1 MRKRVLLAASI
12 LVLSLLVMLQG
23 FLVLDA
29 NPVPWPSAPNFEKP
43 TIIMETLQNN
53 TVLAYNATDVWL
65 NFTIAEPDSWI
76 IPDLIPIPSVQV
88 ESAGAQ
94 LDGNN
99 ISLGW
104 TNGGYVSLA
113 WNRVG
118 YSAKLNLNQTVPG
131 LHTLNV
137 TILLH
142 SYYRG
147 AAYNGTH
154 FVAHDIMSSSGPI
167 YQYPWTTSKI
177 VYFTVE
183 QPAPTQNANDSG
195 SVYLLNQTKLI
206 LIAFLI
212 VIVAVASISLVY
224 FKRRNS
230 HPLSQQIV
238 P

>member
-1 MRKRVLLAASI
+1 MRKRVLLASL

-23 FLVLDA
+23 FLVSVA
-29 NPVPWPSAPNFEKP
+29 NPVPWPSTPNFQKP
-43 TIIMETLQNN
+43 TIKMETPQNN

-76 IPDLIPIPSVQV
+76 MPDLIPIPAVQV
-88 ESAGAQ
+88 ESAEAQ

-99 ISLGW
+99 VSLGW

-118 YSAKLNLNQTVPG
+118 YSAKLNLSQTMPG

-137 TILLH
+137 TILLL
-142 SYYRG
+142 SYYMG

-154 FVAHDIMSSSGPI
+154 FVAHDIYSSSGPV
-167 YQYPWTTSKI
+167 YQYPWAVSEI

-183 QPAPTQNANDSG
+183 QPTPTQSIPTINTG
-195 SVYLLNQTKLI
+195 STLPVELNPAIPYIILAVVIAVVASTILVYL
-206 LIAFLI
+206 
-212 VIVAVASISLVY
+212 
-224 FKRRNS
+224 RRRGT
-230 HPLSQQIV
+230 P
-238 P
+238 